1 MNTTG
6 MFKLKG
12 IILLIAVFF
21 TVSTFAQNKDLIKI
35 EQILQQQAND
45 WNNGD
50 IDAFMTAYWKSDK
63 LQFGG
68 GRGLTF
74 GWQATLDNYKKGYPN
89 KDAMGKLTFTL
100 KSKEKLSRKTAMIVG
115 KWELERAT
123 DHPNGH
129 FMLIWKK
136 MKGEWVIVADH
147 TSSVCGE

>member
-1 MNTTG
+1 MNNWR
-6 MFKLKG
+6 MFKFRGVIFSAALFF
-12 IILLIAVFF
+12 AV
-21 TVSTFAQNKDLIKI
+21 SSFAQNKDLIKI
-35 EQILQQQAND
+35 EKILQQQAAD
-45 WNNGD
+45 WNRGD
-50 IDAFMTAYWKSDK
+50 IDAFMQAYWKSDK

-74 GWQATLDNYKKGYPN
+74 GWQATLDNYKKGYPD
-89 KDAMGKLTFTL
+89 KAAMGKLTFTL

-115 KWELERAT
+115 KWELERAN

-136 MKGEWVIVADH
+136 KKGKWMIVADH